1 MKNRLLLITLFF
13 VFATNAISAELL
25 ATVLKGQIVT
35 SNPAGVQVM
44 ITESDGSILDM
55 TSITAAGI
63 YQLDLT
69 IMDTPSHSEVK
80 KLILEVKNKSG
91 SKRKFA
97 IKNYLN
103 SFGDV
108 VLLKPII
115 FN

>member
-1 MKNRLLLITLFF
+1 MKNWLLLITLSFIL
-13 VFATNAISAELL
+13 ATNAISAELL

-35 SNPAGVQVM
+35 SNPADIQVL

-63 YQLDLT
+63 YKLDLT
-69 IMDTPSHSEVK
+69 IMDSPSHSEVK

-91 SKRKFA
+91 TKRKFA
-97 IKNYLN
+97 VKKYISN
-103 SFGDV
+103 FGDT
-108 VLLKPII
+108 VLLRPII